1 MTNPATTSP
10 LRRELVAAYNA
21 FVTGVRPVSVRIV
34 SLRMGASTFLR
45 GDTEALVSEL
55 TPRYEARPG
64 GFLAIQ
70 PFKLEGAARQGARLS
85 LEFELAVDYDSTM
98 SVTPELFEVFG
109 RVNLPLN
116 AHPFVRETVASMT
129 ARAGWPPLI
138 LPAFVKEGRNE
149 VHSDSQSTTPSGGD

>member
-1 MTNPATTSP
+1 MTNPAPSSP

-21 FVTGVRPVSVRIV
+21 FVAGVRPVSVRIV
-34 SLRMGASTFLR
+34 SLRMGASAFLP

-70 PFKLEGAARQGARLS
+70 PFKLEGAAREGARLS
-85 LEFELAVDYDSTM
+85 LEFELAVEYDSTM

-109 RVNLPLN
+109 RVNLPVN

-138 LPAFVKEGRNE
+138 LPAFVKKGRNDIQ
-149 VHSDSQSTTPSGGD
+149 SDSPSTNTAGGD